1 MRLNLV
7 NAANEVK
14 SMALKIEANLNA
26 FWEQGQG
33 QCILGTSLRA
43 VHQGN

>member
-7 NAANEVK
+7 NAVNEVK
-14 SMALKIEANLNA
+14 STALEIKANLNA